1 MLAKRLAF
9 NNQKTFSKL
18 IIRLAIAATAISVA
32 VMIIASS
39 AFNGFNDVITQKIF
53 SLSGHIRI
61 TNREAVRINNAEET
75 PFYSLDSVINPILKT
90 MPEVDYVQ
98 PYFSKS
104 GLLQSKTTIEG
115 VLIKGV
121 SSAYKFSALQPFLLS
136 GTWPKFTDTGY
147 TKEVCLSK
155 KIADK
160 LNVTVNDDLLLYVV
174 QADQSRRTRKVKV
187 CGIFK
192 TGIDEY
198 DSHMILADIGLVQK
212 LAAVSNEQ
220 YGGDYISG
228 EQSID
233 LGLKLDPDKPI
244 DTNIKSLSVD
254 KYDSTIRFKDKYV
267 GKANKMISGY
277 EIFLKD
283 YKKME
288 SVSNALFEAETFPV
302 DKVQPKTI
310 KEINQQ
316 IFEWLHLQDKTTR
329 MLLVIMV
336 IVAVL
341 NLISCLIVLVLERVR
356 MVGILKAVGA
366 KTMHI
371 QWVFIFNAMFIG
383 AVGVLLGVVLGIG
396 VCMLQQHFGF
406 ISLPEESYYVSKAIM
421 HVNYIEVLVIVIA
434 TLCITFLVLLIP
446 SILIRLLKPVKAI
459 NFK

>member
-1 MLAKRLAF
+1 LNISWFLAKRLAF

-32 VMIIASS
+32 VMIVAVS
-39 AFNGFNDVITQKIF
+39 AFNGFNEVITQKIF

-75 PFYSLDSVINPILKT
+75 PFYKLDSIIYPICKT
-90 MPEVDYVQ
+90 MPEIDYVQ

-104 GLLQSKTTIEG
+104 GLIQSKSTIEG
-115 VLIKGV
+115 VLIKGIDKH
-121 SSAYKFSALQPFLLS
+121 YKFSALQPYLIEGSWPVFL
-136 GTWPKFTDTGY
+136 DTTY
-147 TKEVCLSK
+147 TKEVCISK

-160 LNVTVNDDLLLYVV
+160 LNVACKEDLLLYIV
-174 QADQSRRTRKVKV
+174 QSDQTRRTRKVKV

-212 LAAVSNEQ
+212 LASVDN
-220 YGGDYISG
+220 GMITG
-228 EQSID
+228 EQEFAMDTPDNINDNADSIKKWT
-233 LGLKLDPDKPI
+233 LVYG
-244 DTNIKSLSVD
+244 
-254 KYDSTIRFKDKYV
+254 
-267 GKANKMISGY
+267 ANANRMISGY

-283 YKKME
+283 YKKMQP
-288 SVSNALFEAETFPV
+288 VSDALFDVPAFPV

-316 IFEWLHLQDKTTR
+316 VFEWLHLQDKTTW

-356 MVGILKAVGA
+356 MIGILKAIGA
-366 KTMHI
+366 KTMNI
-371 QWVFIFNAMFIG
+371 QWVFIFNAMFISG
-383 AVGVLLGVVLGIG
+383 LGVLLGTIFGLGI
-396 VCMLQQHFGF
+396 CFLQQRFGF
-406 ISLPEESYYVSKAIM
+406 ISLPEESYYVSKAVM
-421 HVNYIEVLVIVIA
+421 HVNYGQVFMIISA
-434 TLCITFLVLLIP
+434 TLAITFLVLLLP

>member
-75 PFYSLDSVINPILKT
+75 PFYSLDSVIYPILKT

-115 VLIKGV
+115 ILIKGV
-121 SSAYKFSALQPFLLS
+121 SSTYKFSALQPFLLS
-136 GTWPKFTDTGY
+136 GTWPTFTDTGY
-147 TKEVCLSK
+147 SKQICISK

-160 LNVTVNDDLLLYVV
+160 LNVTVKDDLLLYVV
-174 QADQSRRTRKVKV
+174 QADQSRRTRKVNV

-212 LAAVSNEQ
+212 LASSNNGLIQGQQEFTLDDAPMVNNENAA
-220 YGGDYISG
+220 GD
-228 EQSID
+228 SIT
-233 LGLKLDPDKPI
+233 K
-244 DTNIKSLSVD
+244 TNLV
-254 KYDSTIRFKDKYV
+254 YAAA
-267 GKANKMISGY
+267 ANKMISGY

-288 SVSNALFEAETFPV
+288 PVSNALFEAETFPV
-302 DKVQPKTI
+302 EKVQPKTI

-316 IFEWLHLQDKTTR
+316 VFEWLHLQDKTTR
-329 MLLVIMV
+329 MLLIIMV

-371 QWVFIFNAMFIG
+371 QWVFVFNAMFIG
-383 AVGVLLGVVLGIG
+383 AVGVLLGVILGIG
-396 VCMLQQHFGF
+396 VCMLQQRFGF

-421 HVNYIEVLVIVIA
+421 HVNYMEVLAIVVA

-446 SILIRLLKPVKAI
+446 SILIRLLKPVNAI